1 MNSFSFIL
9 HPSDF
14 ILAVYMGQG
23 WDPIRD
29 LVMLQDRMNRLFE
42 DATQRRGA
50 RDSSSNE
57 AGSEQEIEGT
67 DWVPAADVYDNGNA
81 YVVALDLP
89 GIDRAALDISLDQDR
104 LSIRGSRTIEEGDE
118 RRAERP
124 RGRFIRRFSLPPTV
138 DQQGITADYKDGVL
152 RVTLPKR
159 QAKQAQRVEIKIQ

>member
-1 MNSFSFIL
+1 M
-9 HPSDF
+9 
-14 ILAVYMGQG
+14 AQG

-50 RDSSSNE
+50 RESESE
-57 AGSEQEIEGT
+57 SEQEIEGT
-67 DWVPAADVYDNGNA
+67 DWVPAADVYEREHA

-89 GIDRAALDISLDQDR
+89 GIDRDSLNISLDQDR

-124 RGRFIRRFSLPPTV
+124 RGRFIRRFGLPATI

-159 QAKQAQRVEIKIQ
+159 QARQAQRVEIKIQ

>member
-1 MNSFSFIL
+1 MNSSSLIL
-9 HPSDF
+9 HPNAF
-14 ILAVYMGQG
+14 ILAIDMGQG

-42 DATQRRGA
+42 DATQRRGP
-50 RDSSSNE
+50 RDSSSE
-57 AGSEQEIEGT
+57 AGNEQEIEGT
-67 DWVPAADVYDNGNA
+67 DWVPAADVYENEKA

-124 RGRFIRRFSLPPTV
+124 RGRFIRRFSLPATV

-159 QAKQAQRVEIKIQ
+159 QAKGAQRVEIKVS

>member
-1 MNSFSFIL
+1 MSQFLRCSK
-9 HPSDF
+9 
-14 ILAVYMGQG
+14 MGQR

-50 RDSSSNE
+50 RDSNE
-57 AGSEQEIEGT
+57 GESEQEIERT
-67 DWVPAADVYDNGNA
+67 DWTPAADVYEQENA

-89 GIDRAALDISLDQDR
+89 GIDRETLDISIDQDR

-124 RGRFIRRFSLPPTV
+124 RGRFIRRFGLPATI
-138 DQQGITADYKDGVL
+138 DQQAIAADYKDGVL

-159 QAKQAQRVEIKIQ
+159 QAKQAQRVEIKVQ

>member
-1 MNSFSFIL
+1 MA
-9 HPSDF
+9 H
-14 ILAVYMGQG
+14 G

-42 DATQRRGA
+42 DATQRRGGRA
-50 RDSSSNE
+50 RA

-67 DWVPAADVYDNGNA
+67 DWVPAADVYEKDNT

-89 GIDRAALDISLDQDR
+89 GVDRESLDISIDQDR
-104 LSIRGSRTIEEGDE
+104 LSIGGSRTIEDGDE
-118 RRAERP
+118 RRTERP
-124 RGRFIRRFSLPPTV
+124 RGRFVRRFSLPTTI

-159 QAKQAQRVEIKIQ
+159 QARQAQRVEIKVS